1 MQDRSLTEIL
11 QARRPSRFFERFAD
25 FPGPSKRYMIA
36 TTARSGSTF
45 LCSRMAEYGTLGYP
59 NEFLNESYI
68 AEFDRL
74 FPEPNLS
81 DFENFVLSSFTTPN
95 GVFGFKTDFW
105 RFRQA
110 MELGFLKSLHH
121 PIDLVIFLKRDDFV
135 SQAISL
141 ALAVE
146 TNIWHGQNLPSS
158 YVQERHMR
166 IEYNPV
172 NIKHHAR
179 NILNQ
184 EFYWRKYIIDCG
196 VDVFEVTY
204 ESISDNIDDIIKILS
219 ERMSIKFEILNS
231 DPIIEKSRSDIKS
244 IWIERFHEECPEFID
259 FWHEFRG
266 IISAQ

>member
-11 QARRPSRFFERFAD
+11 QARRPSRFFERFAG

-81 DFENFVLSSFTTPN
+81 DFGNFILSSFTSPN
-95 GVFGFKTDFW
+95 GVFGFKADFW

-110 MELGFLKSLHH
+110 MELGFLKSLYH
-121 PIDLVIFLKRDDFV
+121 PLDLVIFLKRDDFV
-135 SQAISL
+135 RQAVSL

-158 YVQERHMR
+158 YVQERQKSV
-166 IEYNPV
+166 EYNPAK
-172 NIKHHAR
+172 IKNHAR

-184 EFYWRKYIIDCG
+184 EFYWRAYILNSG
-196 VDVFEVTY
+196 VDLFEITY
-204 ESISDNIDDIIKILS
+204 ESMSNSIDDIIKMLS
-219 ERMSIKFEILNS
+219 EKMSIEFKVLNS
-231 DPIIEKSRSDIKS
+231 NPIIEKSTSDTGS
-244 IWIERFHEECPEFID
+244 IWIEKFHEECPEFID

-266 IISAQ
+266 VISAQ

>member
-81 DFENFVLSSFTTPN
+81 DFGNFVLSSFTTPN

-110 MELGFLKSLHH
+110 MELGFLKSLYH
-121 PIDLVIFLKRDDFV
+121 PLDLAIFLQRDDFV
-135 SQAISL
+135 GQAVSL

-146 TNIWHGQNLPSS
+146 TNIWHGQNLPIS
-158 YVQERHMR
+158 YVQERQIR
-166 IEYNPV
+166 LEYDP
-172 NIKHHAR
+172 IKIKNHAR

-184 EFYWRKYIIDCG
+184 EFYWKKYFLDSG
-196 VDVFEVTY
+196 VDLIEITY
-204 ESISDNIDDIIKILS
+204 ESISNNIDNVIRILS
-219 ERMSIKFEILNS
+219 EKMSIEFDKLNFN
-231 DPIIEKSRSDIKS
+231 PIIEKSSGDIGS
-244 IWIERFHEECPEFID
+244 SWIERFCDEYPDFID
-259 FWHEFRG
+259 FWNEFRG